1 MLPPSASSRGG
12 GDLLIVARESSASLR
27 DVADRRYNTQ
37 RWKRLRR
44 LILQRDGGLCHVRG
58 PNCTTIATT
67 AHHILPSSQYTDRF
81 FDPANLQASCG
92 PCNHHGANVK
102 HENRVNRQQIA
113 ALERV
118 IDEQQAVIE
127 QLVAQLAEYETGHPA
142 EPARPRI
149 PRIH

>member
-1 MLPPSASSRGG
+1 
-12 GDLLIVARESSASLR
+12 LR

-44 LILQRDGGLCHVRG
+44 LIIHRDGGICQVRG
-58 PNCTTIATT
+58 PHCTEIATT
-67 AHHILPSSQYTDRF
+67 AHHILPSSQYPDRF

-102 HENRVNRQQIA
+102 HENRVNRQEIA

-118 IDEQQAVIE
+118 IEEQQVVID
-127 QLVAQLAEYETGHPA
+127 QLVRQLGEYESGVAA
-142 EPARPRI
+142 EAARPRM
-149 PRIH
+149 PRIY